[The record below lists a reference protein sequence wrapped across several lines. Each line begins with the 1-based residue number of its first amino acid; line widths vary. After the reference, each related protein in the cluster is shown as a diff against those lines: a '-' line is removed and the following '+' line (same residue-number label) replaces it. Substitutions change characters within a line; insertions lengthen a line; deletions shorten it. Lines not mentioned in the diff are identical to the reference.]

1 MAKSG
6 RKKTPERG
14 EAIDPLRHEPQAVAF
29 PPRENGKQMVSQRR
43 RVMKNGPLVS
53 LCNRRR

>member
-1 MAKSG
+1 MKQI
-6 RKKTPERG
+6 KTPERG

-29 PPRENGKQMVSQRR
+29 PPRENSIQMVSQRR